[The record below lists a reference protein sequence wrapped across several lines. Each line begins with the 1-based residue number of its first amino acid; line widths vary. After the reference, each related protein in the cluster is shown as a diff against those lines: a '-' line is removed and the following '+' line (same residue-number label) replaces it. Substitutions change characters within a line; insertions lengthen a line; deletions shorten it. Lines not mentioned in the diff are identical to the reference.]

1 MEHTVYSISL
11 LSAELFFTAVWIVI
25 RVIVW
30 IRNRKIDW
38 KREALLLLM
47 YVNLAV
53 IIRIVFFPM
62 ERSYG
67 KVQPLLFDPGAI
79 LPFKIILSPFV
90 RMFDFETK
98 TGALINVTGNVAMFI
113 PSGIILPILY
123 RKLDRFRKVVA
134 AGALISLCIEILQL
148 PLSTRTSDINDLI
161 LNTAGTAIGYGI
173 YALAKS
179 VIRRKASAPS
189 DQHGGDMNDSCN

>member
-11 LSAELFFTAVWIVI
+11 LLAELFFTAVWIVM

-38 KREALLLLM
+38 KREALMLLM

-98 TGALINVTGNVAMFI
+98 AAALINVTGNVAMFI

-123 RKLDRFRKVVA
+123 RKLDRFWKVVA

-179 VIRRKASAPS
+179 VIRWKASTPS